1 MPSIVCCSEV
11 SDPQWRWI
19 EAQMPND
26 HFEFVACSPRNRLEQ
41 GFRFLN
47 LARLRGCL
55 DAVTL
60 ARKTK
65 ADVLVAHGPT
75 LAAWCGLF
83 GRLFGLRSRLMAL
96 SFNFV
101 KLPSRWK
108 TGLFAFGLR
117 RVDRFTVFSTVERH
131 LYARAFSLPIERFDF
146 VHWGVQVPKV
156 ANTQLPQTGEYVSAI
171 GGNARD
177 YGTLVEA
184 ARLTPEISYALVVR
198 PSSLDGISIPFNV
211 SVHVN
216 LALDSTMGL
225 LKHSRFM
232 VLPLD
237 SSEVPCGHVTLV
249 AAMHLERAM
258 IVTASS
264 GVADYVENGANAL
277 TAPQGDV
284 LALVNAIRRLWND
297 RSFCYNLAKQ
307 GKRFASTHC
316 TEENIAEQFR
326 QQLSELLTG
335 RQSAAVRDA
344 VEQD

>member
-1 MPSIVCCSEV
+1 MLSIVCCSEV

-19 EAQMPND
+19 EAQMPNA
-26 HFEFVACSPRNRLEQ
+26 HFEFVTCSPRNRVEE

-55 DAVTL
+55 DAVML

-83 GRLFGLRSRLMAL
+83 GRLFSLRSHLMAL

-101 KLPSRWK
+101 KLPGRWK
-108 TGLFAFGLR
+108 KGLFAFGLR
-117 RVDRFTVFSTVERH
+117 RVDRFTVFSTVERN
-131 LYARAFSLPIERFDF
+131 LYARTFSLPIERFDF

-156 ANTQLPQTGEYVSAI
+156 GNFQLPQMAEYVSAI

-177 YGTLVEA
+177 YRTLVEA

-198 PSSLDGISIPFNV
+198 PSSLDGIFVPPNV

-216 LALDSTMGL
+216 LALESTMGL

-237 SSEVPCGHVTLV
+237 SSDVPCGHVTLV

-264 GVADYVENGANAL
+264 GVADYVENGENAL
-277 TAPQGDV
+277 TVPLGDV
-284 LALVNAIRRLWND
+284 PTLVTAIRKLWTDRL
-297 RSFCYNLAKQ
+297 FCDNLAKQ

-316 TEENIAEQFR
+316 REENIAEQFQR
-326 QQLSELLTG
+326 QLSELPAG
-335 RQSAAVRDA
+335 
-344 VEQD
+344 